1 MLRLENEDLIVEVE
15 AKGAELVSVY
25 SKQTKLNYLWNAD
38 PQFWSRHAPILFP
51 IVGKLKNDSYHWKG
65 HVYHL
70 SQHGFARDREFTCI
84 KSTSSSASY
93 QLRDDEKTGAVFPF
107 YFELEIT
114 YTLNQSAICVEYR
127 VVNRG
132 EDKMY
137 FSLGAHPG
145 FNCPLINKNLFSDY
159 YIQFES
165 SELLERH
172 LLKDGLFTGKTEPVS
187 LHQNQLRLNDL
198 LFEKD
203 ALVFKNLA
211 SQKVYLKSDKHAHGV
226 AVDFAG
232 FPYLGIWKKSQAS
245 FICIEP
251 WYGLA
256 DAIGFEGE
264 FNQKEGVCSL
274 DPGNDF
280 LAHFTMYFF

>member
-1 MLRLENEDLIVEVE
+1 MLRLENADLIVEVA

-38 PQFWSRHAPILFP
+38 PQFWSRHAPVLFP
-51 IVGKLKNDSYHWKG
+51 IVGKLKNDNYRLKG
-65 HVYHL
+65 QVYHL
-70 SQHGFARDREFTCI
+70 SQHGFARDAEFKCLEA
-84 KSTSSSASY
+84 TSFTGRY
-93 QLRDDEKTGAVFPF
+93 LLRYNEKMLSVFPF
-107 YFELEIT
+107 QFEFEIT
-114 YTLNQSAICVEYR
+114 YRLDQSAIRVEYH
-127 VVNRG
+127 VVNIG
-132 EDKMY
+132 EEMMY

-145 FNCPLINKNLFSDY
+145 FICPLRHTDLFSDY
-159 YIQFES
+159 YIQFEFG
-165 SELLERH
+165 EALERH
-172 LLKDGLFTGKTEPVS
+172 LLTDGLFTGKTEPVS
-187 LHQNQLRLNDL
+187 LHQNRLKLNEL

-203 ALVFKNLA
+203 ALVFKNLS